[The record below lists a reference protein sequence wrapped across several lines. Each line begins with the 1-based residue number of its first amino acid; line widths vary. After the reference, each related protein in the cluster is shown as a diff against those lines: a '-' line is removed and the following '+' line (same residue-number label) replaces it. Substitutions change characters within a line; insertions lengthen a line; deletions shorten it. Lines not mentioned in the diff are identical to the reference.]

1 MVVKPKTMEEITIMR
16 EAGKML
22 GEVLADLADLV
33 EVGITTK
40 ELDVRAEKK
49 IRSFGAIPTFK
60 GYGGFPATLCTS
72 INEEVVHGI
81 PSKKRRLKDG
91 DIIGI
96 DCGVTY
102 MGFVSDSAIT
112 VMVGDVAPNVKN
124 LVNTTKKSLNAAI
137 NTARVGHYLGDIGYA
152 VQSTVEAEGF
162 SVVRDLTG
170 HGVGR
175 ALHEDPQ
182 VLNYGKKGTG
192 LAIQA
197 GLTIAIEPMINMGT
211 WEVKTLKDGW
221 TVVTADG
228 KPSAHF
234 EHTIAIHRHG
244 AEILSLRPK
253 WSKV

>member
-1 MVVKPKTMEEITIMR
+1 LIVKPKNMAEIAIMR

-22 GEVLADLADLV
+22 GEVLAGLADLI
-33 EVGITTK
+33 EVGISTK
-40 ELDVRAEKK
+40 ELDVWAEKK

-60 GYGGFPATLCTS
+60 GYGGFPATLCAS

-81 PSKKRRLKDG
+81 PSKKRKLKNG
-91 DIIGI
+91 DIIGL

-112 VMVGDVAPNVKN
+112 VMVGDVAPEVKK
-124 LVNTTKKSLNAAI
+124 LVNVTKQSLNAAI
-137 NTARVGHYLGDIGYA
+137 NAARVGHHIGDIGHA
-152 VQSTVEAEGF
+152 VQTMVEAEGF

-175 ALHEDPQ
+175 ELHEEPQ
-182 VLNYGKKGTG
+182 VLNYGRKGTG
-192 LAIQA
+192 MEIPS
-197 GLTIAIEPMINMGT
+197 GMTIAIEPMINMGT
-211 WEVKTLKDGW
+211 WEVDTLKDGW
-221 TVVTADG
+221 TVVTADR

>member
-1 MVVKPKTMEEITIMR
+1 MIVKPKSMAEIAIMR

-22 GEVLADLADLV
+22 GEVLAGLAGLV

-40 ELDVRAEKK
+40 ELDVWAEKK
-49 IRSFGAIPTFK
+49 IRSFGALPTFK
-60 GYGGFPATLCTS
+60 GYGGFPAALCAS
-72 INEEVVHGI
+72 VNEEVVHGI
-81 PSKKRRLKDG
+81 PSKKRKLKNG
-91 DIIGI
+91 DIIGL

-112 VMVGDVAPNVKN
+112 VMVGNVSPEVKH
-124 LVNTTKKSLNAAI
+124 LVNVTKQSLSAAI
-137 NTARVGHYLGDIGYA
+137 NAARVGRHIGDIGHA
-152 VQSTVEAEGF
+152 VQSMVEAEGF

-175 ALHEDPQ
+175 ELHEPPQ
-182 VLNYGKKGTG
+182 VLNYGRKGTG
-192 LAIQA
+192 MEIQA
-197 GLTIAIEPMINMGT
+197 GMTIAIEPMINMGT
-211 WEVKTLKDGW
+211 WEVETLSDDW
-221 TVVTADG
+221 TVVTADK

>member
-1 MVVKPKTMEEITIMR
+1 MVVKPKTMAEIAIMR

-22 GEVLADLADLV
+22 GEVLAGLADLI
-33 EVGITTK
+33 EPGISTK
-40 ELDVRAEKK
+40 ELDVWAEKK

-81 PSKKRRLKDG
+81 PSKKRKLKNG
-91 DIIGI
+91 DIIGL

-102 MGFVSDSAIT
+102 MGYVSDSAIT
-112 VMVGDVAPNVKN
+112 VMVGEVAPEVRH
-124 LVNTTKKSLNAAI
+124 LVEVTKQSLDAAI
-137 NTARVGHYLGDIGYA
+137 RAARVGNSIGDIGYA
-152 VQSTVEAEGF
+152 VQSMVEAEGF

-170 HGVGR
+170 HGVGQH
-175 ALHEDPQ
+175 LHEEPQ
-182 VLNYGKKGTG
+182 VLNYGRKGTG
-192 LAIQA
+192 LRIPA

-211 WEVKTLKDGW
+211 WEVRTLKDGW

-234 EHTIAIHRHG
+234 EHTIAVHRHG
-244 AEILSLRPK
+244 TEILSLRPE
-253 WSKV
+253 WSKI

>member
-137 NTARVGHYLGDIGYA
+137 NTARVGHHLGDIGYA